1 MKYYIIAGEAS
12 GDLHGSNLIK
22 ELHKLDAAAA
32 IRCWGGD
39 KMQAAGATLVKD
51 YRDLAFMGFT
61 EVIKNLPTI
70 FRNLAFCKKDIL
82 QYRPDV
88 LILIDYPGFNL
99 RIAKWARQQ
108 GLKIVYYISPQ
119 IWAWKENR
127 VHSIKKN
134 VDKMLV
140 ILPFEK
146 DFYKKWNYDVTY
158 VGHPLVE
165 VIEDF
170 KMGKDNSQMLMVNGE
185 TNAAI
190 TNEPMTI
197 DLLTNEQFKNYKPKI
212 IALLP
217 GSRRQEILKKLPIML
232 QVAKHFLTYKFVVAK
247 APGLPDE
254 FYNELLKPYSN
265 VDAVA
270 NKTYELLS
278 QAHAAL
284 VTSGTAT
291 LETALFA
298 VPEIICYKGNSI
310 SYEIAKRLIKIK
322 YIGLVNLI
330 MDKPVVKEL
339 IQDELTEENLVA
351 ELTLLLTD
359 ENKKQQLAKDYAS
372 LKTLLSAGGHA
383 SYNAAKSVYDFV
395 KKKG

>member
-22 ELHKLDAAAA
+22 ELHKLDTNAV
-32 IRCWGGD
+32 IRCWGGN
-39 KMQAAGATLVKD
+39 KMQAAGAILVKD
-51 YRDLAFMGFT
+51 YRELAFMGFT

-70 FRNLAFCKKDIL
+70 FRNLSFCKKDIL
-82 QYRPDV
+82 QHRPDI

-99 RIAKWARQQ
+99 RIAKWAKQQ

-127 VHSIKKN
+127 VHSIKKY

-146 DFYKKWNYDVTY
+146 AFYKKWNYEVEY

-165 VIEDF
+165 VIEEF
-170 KMGKDNSQMLMVNGE
+170 ENQKS
-185 TNAAI
+185 
-190 TNEPMTI
+190 
-197 DLLTNEQFKNYKPKI
+197 KPDSYRVENQKLV

-217 GSRRQEILKKLPIML
+217 GSRRQEILKKLPVML
-232 QVAKHFLTYKFVVAK
+232 QVAKHYPDYKFIVAK

-254 FYNELLKPYSN
+254 FYNELLQPYSN
-265 VDAVA
+265 VDSVA

-278 QAHAAL
+278 QSQAAL

-298 VPEIICYKGNSI
+298 VPEIICYKGNGI
-310 SYEIAKRLIKIK
+310 SYQIAKRLIKIK

-330 MDKPVVKEL
+330 MDKQVVKEL
-339 IQDELTEENLVA
+339 IQDELTEKNLVA
-351 ELTLLLTD
+351 ELDLLLTN
-359 ENKKQQLAKDYAS
+359 ENKKQLLAKDYAD

-383 SYNAAKSVYDFV
+383 SYNAAKSIYDFIT
-395 KKKG
+395 KPQAG

>member
-22 ELHKLDAAAA
+22 ELHKLDTNVA

-51 YRDLAFMGFT
+51 YRELAFMGFT

-70 FRNLAFCKKDIL
+70 FRNLSFCKKDIL
-82 QYRPDV
+82 QHRPDI

-99 RIAKWARQQ
+99 RIAKWAKQQ

-127 VHSIKKN
+127 VHSIKKYVN
-134 VDKMLV
+134 KMLV

-146 DFYKKWNYDVTY
+146 AFYKKWNYEVEY

-165 VIEDF
+165 VIEEF
-170 KMGKDNSQMLMVNGE
+170 ENQKSKPNSYRVENQKLV
-185 TNAAI
+185 
-190 TNEPMTI
+190 
-197 DLLTNEQFKNYKPKI
+197 

-217 GSRRQEILKKLPIML
+217 GSRRQEILKKLPVML
-232 QVAKHFLTYKFVVAK
+232 QVAKHYPDYKFIVAK

-254 FYNELLKPYSN
+254 FYNELLQPYSN
-265 VDAVA
+265 VDSVA

-278 QAHAAL
+278 QSQAAL

-298 VPEIICYKGNSI
+298 VPEIICYKGNGI
-310 SYEIAKRLIKIK
+310 SYQIAKRLIKIK

-330 MDKPVVKEL
+330 MDKQVVKEL
-339 IQDELTEENLVA
+339 IQDELTEKNLVA
-351 ELTLLLTD
+351 ELELLLTN
-359 ENKKQQLAKDYAS
+359 ENKKQQLAKDYAD

-383 SYNAAKSVYDFV
+383 SYNAAKSIYDFIT
-395 KKKG
+395 KPQAG